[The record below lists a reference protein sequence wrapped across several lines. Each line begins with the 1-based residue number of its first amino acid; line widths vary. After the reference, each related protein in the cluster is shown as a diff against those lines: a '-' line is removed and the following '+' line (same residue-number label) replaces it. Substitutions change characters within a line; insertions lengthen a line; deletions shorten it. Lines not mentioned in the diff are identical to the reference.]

1 MSHITVLAGGSGA
14 AKFLLG
20 MVDVVPE
27 EQVHIIVNVGDD
39 HEVWGLYVS
48 PDIDSILYALAGELD
63 PNRGWGR
70 RDETFGCLN
79 TIKKLGMPTWFRL
92 GDRDL
97 ATHLVRSS
105 LLRQGATLEEAT
117 EQLADRFGIGALV
130 MPATNSPVRTRIQ
143 TEHETMAFQEY
154 FVREACKPAVT
165 GVSYE
170 GADVARAPNKVVNS
184 IMEASRVVLAP
195 SNPVT
200 SIGAILAVPGIR
212 EALTTTKAA
221 IVAISPIV
229 GSQAVS
235 GPAGTLMKA
244 TGSVE
249 VSATAVAERYRDFL
263 DHIVIHTTDLTRLDE
278 IREVGVGVWVENI
291 LINSPDDASRLARRV
306 TNEDRPVARKGV

>member
-1 MSHITVLAGGSGA
+1 MSHVTVLAGGTGA
-14 AKFLLG
+14 AKFLQGLVG
-20 MVDVVPE
+20 VVPE

-48 PDIDSILYALAGELD
+48 PDIDSILYALADELD
-63 PNRGWGR
+63 PSRGWGR
-70 RDETFGCLN
+70 RDESFRCLD

-105 LLRQGATLEEAT
+105 LLRQGSTLEEAT

-130 MPATNSPVRTRIQ
+130 MPATNSPIRTRIR
-143 TEHETMAFQEY
+143 TEHETLAFQEY
-154 FVREACKPAVT
+154 FVREECKPQVT

-170 GADVARAPNKVVNS
+170 GAEVVRAPEGVVNS
-184 IMEASRVVLAP
+184 IMKASRVVLAP

-212 EALTTTKAA
+212 EALRATEAGV
-221 IVAISPIV
+221 VAVSPIV
-229 GSQAVS
+229 GSQPVS
-235 GPAGTLMKA
+235 GPAGKLMKA
-244 TGSVE
+244 TGSE
-249 VSATAVAERYRDFL
+249 VSAKAVAERYGDFL
-263 DHIVIHTTDLTRLDE
+263 DHIVIHTTDLTLLDE
-278 IREVGVGVWVENI
+278 IRALGVGVWVENI